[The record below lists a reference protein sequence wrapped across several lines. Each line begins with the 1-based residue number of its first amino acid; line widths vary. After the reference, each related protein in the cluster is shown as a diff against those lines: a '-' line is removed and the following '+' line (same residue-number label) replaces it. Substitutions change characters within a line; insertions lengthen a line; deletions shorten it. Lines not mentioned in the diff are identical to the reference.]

1 MPIGE
6 WRLPLFMER
15 VKTSSSTGQLS
26 WWAAVLVLQQGKR
39 PQPEANSYGFQVDI
53 RVS

>member
-6 WRLPLFMER
+6 WRRPLFMER

-26 WWAAVLVLQQGKR
+26 WRATALALAQRKTAVAGGD
-39 PQPEANSYGFQVDI
+39 SYGFLVDI
-53 RVS
+53 LGS

>member
-6 WRLPLFMER
+6 WRRPLFMER

-26 WWAAVLVLQQGKR
+26 GGRPPRLAQRKTAVAGGD
-39 PQPEANSYGFQVDI
+39 SYGFLVDI
-53 RVS
+53 LGS